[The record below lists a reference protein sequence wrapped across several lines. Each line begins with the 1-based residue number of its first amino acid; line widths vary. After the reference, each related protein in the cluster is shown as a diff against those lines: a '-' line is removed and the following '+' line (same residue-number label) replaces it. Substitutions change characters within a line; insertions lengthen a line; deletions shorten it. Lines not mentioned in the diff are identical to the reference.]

1 MRAEQPAVGFI
12 SLGCPKALVDSER
25 ILTQI
30 NADGYAITD
39 RYDDAAKRIAGRA
52 SAIKLALY
60 LRIDAGYAVG
70 FHHVDD
76 FFYVLRLLQSPS
88 NQAFAAI

>member
-39 RYDDAAKRIAGRA
+39 RYDDADLVI
-52 SAIKLALY
+52 
-60 LRIDAGYAVG
+60 VNTCG
-70 FHHVDD
+70 FIVK
-76 FFYVLRLLQSPS
+76 
-88 NQAFAAI
+88 

>member
-39 RYDDAAKRIAGRA
+39 RT
-52 SAIKLALY
+52 KLREQVERY
-60 LRIDAGYAVG
+60 HPRNRRV
-70 FHHVDD
+70 
-76 FFYVLRLLQSPS
+76 RS
-88 NQAFAAI
+88 